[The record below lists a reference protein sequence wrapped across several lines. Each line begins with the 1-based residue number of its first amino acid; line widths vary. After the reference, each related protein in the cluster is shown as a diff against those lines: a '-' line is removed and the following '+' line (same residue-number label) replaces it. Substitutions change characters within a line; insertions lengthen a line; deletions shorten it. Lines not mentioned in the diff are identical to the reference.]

1 MIYLKKTLK
10 RKKTTNPQKENE
22 LTSGKLRYR
31 LRKEQEKDG
40 QRQMKE
46 YKG

>member
-10 RKKTTNPQKENE
+10 RKTNSQKENE
-22 LTSGKLRYR
+22 LSYGKRRYR

-40 QRQMKE
+40 EKQMKE

>member
-10 RKKTTNPQKENE
+10 KKTTPQKENE
-22 LTSGKLRYR
+22 TSRGKRRYQ

-40 QRQMKE
+40 EKQMKE